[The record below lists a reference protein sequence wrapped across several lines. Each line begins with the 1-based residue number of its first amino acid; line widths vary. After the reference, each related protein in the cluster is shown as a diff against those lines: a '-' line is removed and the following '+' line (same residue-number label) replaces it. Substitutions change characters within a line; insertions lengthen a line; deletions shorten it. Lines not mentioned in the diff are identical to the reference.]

1 MNKPND
7 ADECSR
13 ACGCSAV
20 FVVVQ
25 DMDCDHGGGASTEGV
40 YSSQEK
46 ADAAI
51 AKLQAERDANP
62 RLYKYRT
69 SWFVQEH
76 ELDR

>member
-1 MNKPND
+1 MTKPND
-7 ADECSR
+7 VNKCSC
-13 ACGCSAV
+13 ACGCSTV
-20 FVVVQ
+20 FVVVE
-25 DMDCDHGGGASTEGV
+25 DMECDHGGGASTHGV

-51 AKLQAERDANP
+51 AELEAERDANP

-76 ELDR
+76 ELDQ